1 MTNLNNTKQLD
12 ESNNI
17 QIDKILELNKVIY
30 KNIADMKN
38 LIYSMEQIIDE
49 NKTFIINNCN
59 HKWLIDHTIMSE
71 RTIYS
76 CAICNSETYNPKL

>member
-1 MTNLNNTKQLD
+1 MTDTNNTNQL
-12 ESNNI
+12 NNI

-49 NKTFIINNCN
+49 NKTFIMNNCN
-59 HKWLIDHTIMSE
+59 HKWFIDHTIMSE

-76 CAICNSETYNPKL
+76 CAICNSETYNP